1 MTGAPYDR
9 RSWGTLRA
17 ARSRELWLFLR
28 GAGEYQDLL
37 HQDCADAARRHGL
50 VLRVVSADD
59 DASRQ
64 TLQIQNCLDAAK
76 SRKPLALL
84 VCPVR
89 EAALVSVAHATARA
103 GIGFVVLLRSSAY
116 MTELRDELPEVPVF
130 SVLCDQWE
138 IGRIQGRYFRALL
151 PDGGEVVY
159 LRGPLG
165 TSSAVRRFEGVQEV
179 LAGSRLQLFTATTD
193 WTLEGGETAMRQWLA
208 ILEHRPLPKLAI
220 GAQNDAM
227 ALGARA
233 ALEQLARRRADVAVD
248 EIPIVGC
255 DGSPGYGRRLVDGRK
270 LTATVIMPP
279 VAGIAVS
286 EIAAWSSGRPRIPAE
301 IVVRPTPYPEP
312 EALGA
317 WWQR

>member
-1 MTGAPYDR
+1 M
-9 RSWGTLRA
+9 RA

-28 GAGEYQDLL
+28 GDGEYQDLL
-37 HQDCADAARRHGL
+37 RQDGAEAARRYGFE
-50 VLRVVSADD
+50 LRVVSADD
-59 DASRQ
+59 DASKQ
-64 TLQIQNCLDAAK
+64 TSQIQNAMDATRD
-76 SRKPLALL
+76 RKPIAFL

-89 EAALVSVAHATARA
+89 EAALVSVAHAAARA

-116 MTELRDELPEVPVF
+116 MTELREELPEVPIF

-138 IGRIQGRYFRALL
+138 IGRIQGRCFRALL
-151 PDGGEVVY
+151 PTGGEVVY

-179 LAGSRLQLFTATTD
+179 LAGSPLQIFTATTD
-193 WTLEGGETAMRQWLA
+193 WTLEGGEIAMNQWLE
-208 ILEHRPLPKLAI
+208 ILEHRPLPKLVV

-227 ALGARA
+227 AMGARA
-233 ALEQLARRRADVAVD
+233 ALLQITRRRSDVTMG

-255 DGSPGYGRRLVDGRK
+255 DGSPGYGRRLVDEGK

-279 VAGIAVS
+279 VAGLAVS
-286 EIAAWSSGRPRIPAE
+286 ELAAWSTGRTRPPAE
-301 IVVRPTPYPEP
+301 IVLRPTPYPEP
-312 EALGA
+312 QALGA